1 LFDVRKSGV
10 YKENFKM
17 KKMSFLLIGLLAV
30 MLVLGACTPAEPEV
44 EEPEVE
50 EPEVEE
56 PEVEEPEVEE
66 PEVEEP
72 EEEEVVEELPKI
84 ALVPAGRVGKEGFM
98 FLSGQGYKQA
108 AAEFG
113 FEERILESEVAE
125 EWERNVRTA
134 AQDGYTLIVG
144 VGNTMSDAI
153 ANVAAEFPDIMFA
166 LVDGNPGLDNTVGL
180 IAQEQE
186 GSFLAGAL
194 AAMMTTETGL
204 ANINE
209 EKVIGFV
216 GGMEVPSVVR
226 WFSGYEQG
234 AKYIDPDIQVQ
245 LAYVGSFN
253 DPAKSKELALAMF
266 QEQNVD
272 IVMSVAGSPGDVGV
286 FEAVEETGFYGIGAD
301 VDWDD
306 QVPGQILTSV
316 LKKTDVAV
324 YDVIARYLEGTLEA
338 GEVLYGVTSGVMDIT
353 DMANMGDAIPQ
364 AVLDKIDE
372 IKAGIASGEIV
383 IERPN

>member
-1 LFDVRKSGV
+1 
-10 YKENFKM
+10 M
-17 KKMSFLLIGLLAV
+17 KKSRILVVFLLIS
-30 MLVLGACTPAEPEV
+30 MLILGACTPVEEPATEEPVVEETEEMEEVTEEPEIEEPET

-50 EPEVEE
+50 ETEVEE
-56 PEVEEPEVEE
+56 TEVAEEP
-66 PEVEEP
+66 
-72 EEEEVVEELPKI
+72 PKI

-98 FLSGQGYKQA
+98 FLSGQGYKRA
-108 AAEFG
+108 AADFG

-134 AQDGYTLIVG
+134 SQDGYELVVG

-153 ANVAAEFPDIMFA
+153 VNVAPDFPDIWYA

-194 AAMMTTETGL
+194 AAMMTTETDL
-204 ANINE
+204 ENINE
-209 EKVIGFV
+209 DKVIGFV

-226 WFSGYEQG
+226 WFSGFQQG
-234 AKYIDPDIQVQ
+234 AAYIDPEVQVQ
-245 LAYVGSFN
+245 ISYVGSFN

-266 QEQNVD
+266 NEQGVD
-272 IVMSVAGSPGDVGV
+272 IIMSVAGSPGDVGV

-324 YDVIARYLEGTLEA
+324 YDVIERYIEGNFEA
-338 GEVLYGVTSGVMDIT
+338 GEFQYGVATGVMDIT
-353 DMANMGDAIPQ
+353 DMENMGDSIPQ
-364 AVLDKIDE
+364 SVRDKIDE
-372 IKAGIASGEIV
+372 IKAGITSGEIV
-383 IERPN
+383 VERPQ

>member
-1 LFDVRKSGV
+1 MGKNVVNSVSGRIDIGKSRV
-10 YKENFKM
+10 NKENFKM
-17 KKMSFLLIGLLAV
+17 KKISLLLIGLLAV

-56 PEVEEPEVEE
+56 PEVEEP
-66 PEVEEP
+66 
-72 EEEEVVEELPKI
+72 PKI

-153 ANVAAEFPDIMFA
+153 ANVAPDFPDTMFA

-194 AAMMTTETGL
+194 AAMMTTETSL
-204 ANINE
+204 ENINE
-209 EKVIGFV
+209 DKVIGFV

-245 LAYVGSFN
+245 IAYVGSFN
-253 DPAKSKELALAMF
+253 DPAKAKELALAMF
-266 QEQNVD
+266 QEQSVD

-286 FEAVEETGFYGIGAD
+286 FEAVEETGLYGIGAD

-306 QVPGQILTSV
+306 QVPGHILTSV
-316 LKKTDVAV
+316 LKKTDVEV
-324 YDVIARYLEGTLEA
+324 YDVIALYLDGTLEA
-338 GEVLYGVTSGVMDIT
+338 GEVMYGVTSGVMDIT

-372 IKAGIASGEIV
+372 IKAGIASGEIT

>member
-1 LFDVRKSGV
+1 
-10 YKENFKM
+10 M
-17 KKMSFLLIGLLAV
+17 KKFRILVVGLIIS
-30 MLVLGACTPAEPEV
+30 MLILGACTPTEEPTEEPVVEETEV
-44 EEPEVE
+44 EEP
-50 EPEVEE
+50 
-56 PEVEEPEVEE
+56 
-66 PEVEEP
+66 
-72 EEEEVVEELPKI
+72 VVEETEEPVVEETEEPVAEETEEPVEEEPRQI

-98 FLSGQGYKQA
+98 FLSGQGYKLA
-108 AAEFG
+108 AADFG

-134 AQDGYTLIVG
+134 SQDGYELVVG

-153 ANVAAEFPDIMFA
+153 ANVAPDFPDIWYA

-194 AAMMTTETGL
+194 AAMLTTETTL
-204 ANINE
+204 ENINE

-226 WFSGYEQG
+226 WFSGFQQG
-234 AKYIDPDIQVQ
+234 AAYIDPDVQVQ
-245 LAYVGSFN
+245 ISYVGSFN
-253 DPAKSKELALAMF
+253 DPAKAKELALAMF
-266 QEQNVD
+266 NEQNVD
-272 IVMSVAGSPGDVGV
+272 IIMSVAGSPGDVGV

-306 QVPGQILTSV
+306 QVPGKILTSV

-324 YDVIARYLEGTLEA
+324 YDVIERFINGTLEA
-338 GEVLYGVTSGVMDIT
+338 GELMYGVASGVMDIT
-353 DMANMGDAIPQ
+353 DMANMGNSIPQ
-364 AVLDKIDE
+364 AVRDKIDE
-372 IKAGIASGEIV
+372 IKAGITAGEITV
-383 IERPN
+383 ERPQ

>member
-1 LFDVRKSGV
+1 
-10 YKENFKM
+10 M
-17 KKMSFLLIGLLAV
+17 KKFRILVVGLIIS
-30 MLVLGACTPAEPEV
+30 MLILGACTPTEEPTEEPVVEETEV
-44 EEPEVE
+44 EEP
-50 EPEVEE
+50 
-56 PEVEEPEVEE
+56 
-66 PEVEEP
+66 
-72 EEEEVVEELPKI
+72 VVEETEEPVVEETEEPVAEETEEPVEEEPRQI

-98 FLSGQGYKQA
+98 FLSGQGYKLA
-108 AAEFG
+108 AADFG

-134 AQDGYTLIVG
+134 SQDGYELVVG

-153 ANVAAEFPDIMFA
+153 ANVAPDFPDIWYA

-194 AAMMTTETGL
+194 AAMLTTETTL
-204 ANINE
+204 ENINE

-226 WFSGYEQG
+226 WFSGFQQG
-234 AKYIDPDIQVQ
+234 AAYIDPDVQVQ
-245 LAYVGSFN
+245 ISYVGSFN
-253 DPAKSKELALAMF
+253 DPAKAKELALAMF
-266 QEQNVD
+266 NEQNVD
-272 IVMSVAGSPGDVGV
+272 IIMSVAGSPGDVGV

-306 QVPGQILTSV
+306 QVPGKILTSV

-324 YDVIARYLEGTLEA
+324 YDVIERFINGTLEA
-338 GEVLYGVTSGVMDIT
+338 GELMYGVASGVMDIT
-353 DMANMGDAIPQ
+353 DMANMGDSIPQ
-364 AVLDKIDE
+364 AVRDKIDE
-372 IKAGIASGEIV
+372 IKAGITAGEITV
-383 IERPN
+383 ERPQ

>member
-1 LFDVRKSGV
+1 
-10 YKENFKM
+10 M
-17 KKMSFLLIGLLAV
+17 KRIRLLVVGLLIA
-30 MLVLGACTPAEPEV
+30 MLVLGACTPTATEEPATEEPEMEEPATEEPATEEPEMEETEV
-44 EEPEVE
+44 EETE
-50 EPEVEE
+50 EPEMEE
-56 PEVEEPEVEE
+56 T
-66 PEVEEP
+66 
-72 EEEEVVEELPKI
+72 EEEVVEEPPKI

-98 FLSGQGYKQA
+98 FLSGQGYKKA
-108 AAEFG
+108 AADFG

-134 AQDGYTLIVG
+134 AQDGYELIVG
-144 VGNTMSDAI
+144 VGNTMSDAV
-153 ANVAAEFPDIMFA
+153 ANVAPEFPDRWFA

-194 AAMMTTETGL
+194 AAMMTTETSL
-204 ANINE
+204 ENINE

-216 GGMEVPSVVR
+216 GGMEVPSVIR
-226 WFSGYEQG
+226 WFSGFQQG
-234 AKYIDPDIQVQ
+234 AAYIDPDVQVQ
-245 LAYVGSFN
+245 ISYVGSFN

-266 QEQNVD
+266 NEQNVD
-272 IVMSVAGSPGDVGV
+272 IIMSVAGSPGDVGV

-316 LKKTDVAV
+316 LKRTDVAV
-324 YDVIARYLEGTLEA
+324 YDVIARFIDGTLEA
-338 GEVLYGVTSGVMDIT
+338 GEIMYGVESGVMDIT
-353 DMANMGDAIPQ
+353 DMENMGDSIPQ

-372 IKAGIASGEIV
+372 IKEGISSGEIV
-383 IERPN
+383 VERPQ